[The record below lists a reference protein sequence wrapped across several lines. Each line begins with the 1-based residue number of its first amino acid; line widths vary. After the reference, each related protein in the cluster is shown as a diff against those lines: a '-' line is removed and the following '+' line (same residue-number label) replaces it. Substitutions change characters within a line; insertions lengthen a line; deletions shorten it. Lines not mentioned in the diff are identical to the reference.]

1 MRCHHGLL
9 ALVSRLRRP
18 LAVGLLFTW
27 TGLHPACVSAGR
39 FVWIDAYQAP
49 MADTDPTY
57 QIKIGDVLDVR
68 VFSQEQMSG
77 KARVRSD
84 GKVTLPFLNDVVAAG
99 YAPGVLAQQLQ
110 TRLKDFINAP
120 LVTVAVEEA
129 KPAPIS
135 ILGQVA
141 RPGQY
146 TLDAP
151 LGVLQALALAGGTG
165 EFARRDGVYVLRA
178 RPEHDTPL
186 RLRFHTRALLRG
198 EGPAASFRLQGGD
211 IIVVE

>member
-1 MRCHHGLL
+1 VTSLL
-9 ALVSRLRRP
+9 VALAASGGC
-18 LAVGLLFTW
+18 A
-27 TGLHPACVSAGR
+27 SAGR
-39 FVWIDAYQAP
+39 FVWIDAYERPTGSAE
-49 MADTDPTY
+49 TTY
-57 QIKIGDVLDVR
+57 QIKAGDVLDVR
-68 VFSQEQMSG
+68 VFNQEQMSG

-84 GKVTLPFLNDVVAAG
+84 GKVTLPFLNDVEAAG

-146 TLDAP
+146 ALEAP

-178 RPEHDTPL
+178 RPDQEAPL
-186 RLRFHTRALLRG
+186 RIRFHTRALLRG

-211 IIVVE
+211 VIVVE

>member
-1 MRCHHGLL
+1 MGSLGRFSVSFAGAL
-9 ALVSRLRRP
+9 ARALT
-18 LAVGLLFTW
+18 LA
-27 TGLHPACVSAGR
+27 ACTSACASAGR
-39 FVWIDAYQAP
+39 FVWIDTYQGTAGG
-49 MADTDPTY
+49 AEATY
-57 QIKIGDVLDVR
+57 QIKAGDVLDVR
-68 VFSQEQMSG
+68 VFNQEQMSG

-84 GKVTLPFLNDVVAAG
+84 GKVTLPFLNDVEAAG

-129 KPAPIS
+129 KAAPVS

-146 TLDAP
+146 ALDAP
-151 LGVLQALALAGGTG
+151 LGVLQALALAGGTS

-178 RPEHDTPL
+178 ETDRDRPL
-186 RLRFHTRALLRG
+186 RIRFRTRALLRG
-198 EGPAASFRLQGGD
+198 EGKAASFRLQGGD